1 MHGDAREVAGDSRRE
16 GHDVA
21 RVANSEPRTERV
33 RPSRFFG
40 LCGPVHPYDLLVR
53 HLEAEGKVHLGE
65 GDAERVR
72 PRHRRLLPF
81 PARVRLLG
89 GLQPEPRDHRRAEG
103 AAVALLR
110 GVPRERGPQRD
121 LLRGRFIFQVRE
133 LVTTAE
139 RRELQTSRKV
149 TGLPLEHLE
158 PPLLVQDRNDGR
170 RFAHRDTCFLVA
182 QVQVVVGVGSRVPRS
197 AGDVV
202 DEVVERIGGEWGVAV
217 LEPVPSLRLPV
228 DEPAPEGSLDV
239 GRGADA
245 AGELVQLRRGAGAG
259 VANLAD
265 QRVLLHVAVA
275 HLDVLGRARL
285 ERVPVRREHGGSAAG
300 GGLGCHTLRQR
311 GAGRGGVHTLAARA
325 ARAAR
330 AAGAAAG
337 RRHEAPAARTAGP
350 GRVDGLAEHGVARC
364 GRGCILLTGGRH
376 TGRELGDERAEAVPS
391 TRARVLCRRARVPRL
406 VVAPEV
412 IVERLLRVGN
422 LRDGHRVLVL
432 AAERRERGLVEP
444 TPLSQALLQPPV
456 RHDALETRLR
466 GFGPLGTLEL
476 VAHEVGG
483 LAVEDAH
490 VLAPQ

>member
-1 MHGDAREVAGDSRRE
+1 M
-16 GHDVA
+16 
-21 RVANSEPRTERV
+21 
-33 RPSRFFG
+33 
-40 LCGPVHPYDLLVR
+40 R

-121 LLRGRFIFQVRE
+121 LLGRRFIFQVRE

-158 PPLLVQDRNDGR
+158 PPPLVQDRNDGR
-170 RFAHRDTCFLVA
+170 RFAHRDTCFLVV

-202 DEVVERIGGEWGVAV
+202 DEVVERIGGERRVAV

-265 QRVLLHVAVA
+265 QRVLLHVAIA

-285 ERVPVRREHGGSAAG
+285 ERVPVRREHGGSTAG
-300 GGLGCHTLRQR
+300 AGLGCRTLRQR
-311 GAGRGGVHTLAARA
+311 GAGRGGVHAL
-325 ARAAR
+325 AAR
-330 AAGAAAG
+330 AAGAARAARATAG

-364 GRGCILLTGGRH
+364 GRGCLLLTGGRH

-391 TRARVLCRRARVPRL
+391 TRARVLSRRRRVPRLL

-490 VLAPQ
+490 VLATQ